1 MRIRSR
7 IRIRLHNT
15 SDYWI
20 RIRKVQKHVDP
31 VDPDP
36 DPQHWIH
43 CLLTQEDVLW
53 ATVSELLKFKNS
65 GRRLVLVRP
74 LLPQLN
80 NNNDLSFADVVRR
93 LTSAV
98 QGTPRKFLTNF
109 SSSSLS

>member
-1 MRIRSR
+1 MIRVSGSAS
-7 IRIRLHNT
+7 NSVT
-15 SDYWI
+15 
-20 RIRKVQKHVDP
+20 
-31 VDPDP
+31 
-36 DPQHWIH
+36 DPQN
-43 CLLTQEDVLW
+43 CLSFDVQEDVLW

-80 NNNDLSFADVVRR
+80 NNNGLSFADVVHR

-109 SSSSLS
+109 SSSSPS